1 MSGIRWSRL
10 ALFVLGCAALAFGT
24 GFFLALVIHGW
35 ALIGVLAA
43 VLIVA
48 VVVTYRPVTAWVFEP
63 RRPRAWTEDQL
74 P

>member
-35 ALIGVLAA
+35 ALTCPLCRDIVDRGSLGWINRRALLVGCTSCAA
-43 VLIVA
+43 
-48 VVVTYRPVTAWVFEP
+48 
-63 RRPRAWTEDQL
+63 RAATWS
-74 P
+74 